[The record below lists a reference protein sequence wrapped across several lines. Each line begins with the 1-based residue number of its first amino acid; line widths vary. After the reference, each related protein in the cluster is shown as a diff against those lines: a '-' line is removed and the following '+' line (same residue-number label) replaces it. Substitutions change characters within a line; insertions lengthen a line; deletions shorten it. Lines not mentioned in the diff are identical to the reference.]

1 MIELKNKLRD
11 MRNYANDVINPKVRN
26 YVIKCIDDK
35 VRVREFENI
44 LLEKLLYNGE
54 CIIDL
59 SIIYRI
65 YELNEDK
72 IYNEY
77 INKKIE
83 EYEKDCIIE
92 MINEY
97 YRDTYIEIISIICKD
112 NEKTYKLKL
121 KI

>member
-83 EYEKDCIIE
+83 EYEKNCIIE

-97 YRDTYIEIISIICKD
+97 YRDTYIELISIICKD